1 MVCCQKKQNKYIK
14 DVLLKDNDEVEALE
28 EEHFNIHRRLYNHTE
43 FTKIYPTN
51 QFLSFSYKVVKQK
64 K

>member
-1 MVCCQKKQNKYIK
+1 MFILYIIK
-14 DVLLKDNDEVEALE
+14 DVLPKDNDEVEALE

-43 FTKIYPTN
+43 FTKIYPSN
-51 QFLSFSYKVVKQK
+51 QFLSFSYKVVQK